1 LGRRDIGIEDNFFR
15 SGGHSLLAIRLAGKI
30 SERLGV
36 QVGLRLLFQAPTVA
50 RLCAALTEPVQPVAP
65 WCYLLPVRTTGA
77 GRPIFFIPGGDGGAG
92 DMTFYARF
100 ADCVPDRPFYG
111 LLSTGMKGENR
122 LLQPTVERLSAAFI
136 EEMRQVQPE
145 GPYDLAGGC
154 VGGIIAF
161 EMARQ
166 LAAAGH
172 DLNRV
177 VLIDTGY
184 PTSYLYL
191 RQHVRRTCAQLRF
204 HLQRLL
210 MHRNGQL
217 GRRGQMIYDRI
228 SGWIPFAERD
238 AHPGHHPG
246 IFVFAATMFRY
257 RVKPYSGRLHLILSK
272 EFAAS
277 APEKAWGRWA
287 AGGTSVTVVPGDH
300 WTYIRDHFE
309 ETGAVFRQAL
319 EEPN

>member
-1 LGRRDIGIEDNFFR
+1 
-15 SGGHSLLAIRLAGKI
+15 
-30 SERLGV
+30 
-36 QVGLRLLFQAPTVA
+36 
-50 RLCAALTEPVQPVAP
+50 
-65 WCYLLPVRTTGA
+65 
-77 GRPIFFIPGGDGGAG
+77 
-92 DMTFYARF
+92 
-100 ADCVPDRPFYG
+100 
-111 LLSTGMKGENR
+111 MKGENR

-172 DLNRV
+172 DLSRV

-228 SGWIPFAERD
+228 SGWISFAERD